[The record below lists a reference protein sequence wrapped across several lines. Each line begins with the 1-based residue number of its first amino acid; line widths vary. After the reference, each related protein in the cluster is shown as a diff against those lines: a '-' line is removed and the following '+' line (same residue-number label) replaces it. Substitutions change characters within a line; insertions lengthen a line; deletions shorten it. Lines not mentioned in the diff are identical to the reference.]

1 MNQPIAGAT
10 LASVLHLRLADF
22 GSKAVVEQARLRAQL
37 EAVVAACVSALPVRD
52 RIVVDAPDGLALAVL
67 GNPAGAFKFA
77 QRCLEAAPVL
87 PLCIGMHHGAIAL
100 GGSDD
105 THGLLGDGLRSAS
118 VAARFAKPAQI
129 LVTRAFREAL
139 AAHVP
144 SRDSELRRA
153 GAFADDSV
161 RTYELFIADRNAR
174 RQRRKWLFATGL
186 VCIGVGVAAG
196 IGVRL
201 YESGALKLPAAAKPP
216 VTAQAPVQAPA
227 PAPPPAAAAP
237 KPAPAKPAPLPRAV
251 LVFQVTPGGRV
262 LIDGKVRG
270 DIPELK
276 RLELP
281 PGRYLLEIRYRKED
295 PFKRLLEL
303 RPGQQVVI
311 QHKFFE
317 APKSLKDLFK

>member
-1 MNQPIAGAT
+1 MNQPIPGAT

-37 EAVVAACVSALPVRD
+37 EAVVAACLSAVPQRD

-67 GNPAGAFKFA
+67 GNPAGAFRFA

-87 PLCIGMHHGAIAL
+87 PLCIGVHHGAIAL
-100 GGSDD
+100 GGSGDD

-139 AAHVP
+139 SAHVP
-144 SRDSELRRA
+144 SRDADLRRV
-153 GAFADDSV
+153 GTFADDSV
-161 RTYELFIADRNAR
+161 RTYELFMADRDAR

-186 VCIGVGVAAG
+186 TCIAVGVAAG
-196 IGVRL
+196 FGVRL
-201 YESGALKLPAAAKPP
+201 YESGALKFPSAAPP
-216 VTAQAPVQAPA
+216 QVAAQAPTQAPV
-227 PAPPPAAAAP
+227 PAPAAAAP
-237 KPAPAKPAPLPRAV
+237 KPAAPKPAPLARAV
-251 LVFQVTPGGRV
+251 LLFQVTPGGRV
-262 LIDGKVRG
+262 LVDGKARG
-270 DIPELK
+270 DIPALK
-276 RLELP
+276 RLELA

-295 PFKRLLEL
+295 PYTRVLEL
-303 RPGQQVVI
+303 RPGQQLVI